1 MLTKS
6 IIILLRIHDGAR
18 PDKFNQYDLARLR
31 LSGLLDE
38 DNQLTPDGDV
48 IVAEILNMVERVL

>member
-6 IIILLRIHDGAR
+6 IIILLCIHDGTE

-38 DNQLTPDGDV
+38 DNRLTPDGTV
-48 IVAEILNMVERVL
+48 IVMEILNMVERVL